1 MRARLPDLAGVVDRD
16 GVAVAYEVF
25 GTEGPW
31 VVFSPMDPI
40 IHSRGWKAQVP
51 YLSRYGRVCTIDP
64 RGNGASDRPLD
75 PAAYTE
81 QAYADDLLA
90 VVDHLGVERAAVVG
104 VCGSALWGLMFAAQH
119 PERVS
124 AFVGIGTQ
132 GAFLSPRDP
141 VRPLFGRDW
150 REDYPAFLEFFA
162 GLLLP
167 EPHSTKQ
174 VEDFVAWGLDSPLEV
189 QVATTEGPEVISS
202 VDDVLA
208 ILDGVRCPVLAIHG
222 DLDRCQPIARG
233 QRVAE
238 LTGGELLVIE
248 GAGHLP
254 MGREPV
260 LVNLAIRDF
269 LQRAGALGG
278 LLTGQPAGLGGGQA
292 GGAYAD
298 AAGGQAAG
306 DGGRATSRRFT
317 TPRNRPRR
325 LLYLSSPIG
334 LGHARRDLAV
344 VQALRAQV
352 PGLEVDW
359 LAQDPVTRFLA
370 EHGER
375 VHPASRWLASE
386 SAQFEECAGEHDLN
400 AFQAVRQMD
409 EVLVNNF
416 MVFNDLVEQESYD
429 LWTGDEAW
437 DVDYFLHENPDLKR
451 TAYAWLTDFVG
462 WLPMEQDDPAA
473 TAREAELTADYNADM
488 LEQIARLPRIRDHSL
503 FVGNP
508 EDVVD
513 ESFGPGLPRIR
524 DWVGEYYDFT
534 GYITGFAP
542 DELADREALR
552 QHFGFG
558 EEPVCVVAV
567 GGSGVGGHLLRRAVE
582 AHRLAAGR
590 VDGLR
595 TVVVTGPRIDPASVP
610 RAPGLTVEGYV
621 PDLHRMLAAADM
633 AVVQGGLTTTMELA
647 AAGRPFVYVPLR
659 HHFEQNRHVR
669 HRLDN
674 YGAGTCV
681 TWDEASPDR
690 LAEAVVTNLGT
701 HPAYQ
706 PVESDGATRAATR
719 LAQLL

>member
-1 MRARLPDLAGVVDRD
+1 MRARLPDAKGRVDRD
-16 GVAVAYEVF
+16 GISVAYEVF

-51 YLSRYGRVCTIDP
+51 YLSRYARVATIDP

-75 PAAYTE
+75 PAAYSD
-81 QAYADDLLA
+81 QAYADDLVA
-90 VVDHLGVERAAVVG
+90 VMDHLGVGRAALVG
-104 VCGSALWGLMFAAQH
+104 VCGSALWSLMAAAQQ
-119 PERVS
+119 PERV
-124 AFVGIGTQ
+124 AAVVVVGTQ
-132 GAFLSPRDP
+132 APFLWPRPP

-150 REDYPAFLEFFA
+150 SEDYPGFLEWFA
-162 GLLLP
+162 NLLLP
-167 EPHSTKQ
+167 EPHSTRQ
-174 VEDFVAWGLDSPLEV
+174 VEEFVAWGMDSTVEV
-189 QVATTEGPEVISS
+189 QLATTRGPEVLTAADQ
-202 VDDVLA
+202 VRA
-208 ILDGVRCPVLAIHG
+208 ILEAVRCPVLAIHG
-222 DLDRCQPIARG
+222 DLDRCQPLG
-233 QRVAE
+233 CSQRVAE
-238 LTGGELLVIE
+238 LTAGELLVVE

-278 LLTGQPAGLGGGQA
+278 LRASTRPVQDGMPDGPVRDRSALPAVPGD
-292 GGAYAD
+292 D
-298 AAGGQAAG
+298 AVAA
-306 DGGRATSRRFT
+306 RRFT

-325 LLYLSSPIG
+325 VLYLSSPIG

-344 VQALRAQV
+344 TDALRAMV

-370 EHGER
+370 QHGER

-513 ESFGPGLPRIR
+513 ETFGPGLPRIR
-524 DWVGEYYDFT
+524 DWVGEHYDFT

-542 DELADREALR
+542 DEVADREGLR
-552 QHFGFG
+552 RHFGFG
-558 EEPVCVVAV
+558 EAPVCVVAV

-582 AHRLAAGR
+582 AHRLAAKR

-595 TVVVTGPRIDPASVP
+595 TVIVTGPRIDPASVP
-610 RAPGLTVEGYV
+610 PAPGLTVDGYV
-621 PDLHRMLAAADM
+621 PDLHRMLAAADV

-647 AAGRPFVYVPLR
+647 AAGRPFVYVPLQ

-674 YGAGTCV
+674 YGAGACV

-690 LAEAVVTNLGT
+690 LAEAVVANLGA
-701 HPAYQ
+701 HPAYK
-706 PVESDGATRAATR
+706 PVESDGAARAAAL
-719 LAQLL
+719 LAQLI

>member
-1 MRARLPDLAGVVDRD
+1 MRARLPDATGSVDRD
-16 GVAVAYEVF
+16 GVDVAYEVF

-51 YLSRYGRVCTIDP
+51 YLSRYARVCTIDP

-75 PAAYTE
+75 PVGYTE
-81 QAYADDLLA
+81 QTYADDLVA
-90 VVDHLGVERAAVVG
+90 VMDHLGVERAALAG
-104 VCGSALWGLMFAAQH
+104 ICGSALWALMAAAQH
-119 PERVS
+119 PERVT
-124 AFVGIGTQ
+124 AVVVVGSQ
-132 GAFLSPRDP
+132 APFLWPRPP
-141 VRPLFGRDW
+141 VRPLFGRPW
-150 REDYPAFLEFFA
+150 QEDYPAFLDWFA
-162 GLLLP
+162 NLLLP

-174 VEDFVAWGLDSPLEV
+174 VEDFVSWGMDSPLDV
-189 QVATTEGPEVISS
+189 QVATTQGPEVLTSA
-202 VDDVLA
+202 DQVLA
-208 ILDGVRCPVLAIHG
+208 ILQAVRCPVLAIHG
-222 DLDRCQPIARG
+222 DLDRCQPLACG

-278 LLTGQPAGLGGGQA
+278 LLEGQPVAQRGVS
-292 GGAYAD
+292 
-298 AAGGQAAG
+298 G
-306 DGGRATSRRFT
+306 DGDAGVVSGPAPQDGEPGTSRRFT

-325 LLYLSSPIG
+325 VLYLSSPIG

-344 VQALRAQV
+344 AQELRAQV

-359 LAQDPVTRFLA
+359 LAQDPVTRFLT

-416 MVFNDLVEQESYD
+416 MVFNDLVERESYD

-462 WLPMEQDDPAA
+462 WLPMEQDDPGA
-473 TAREAELTADYNADM
+473 TAQEAALTADYNADM

-513 ESFGPGLPRIR
+513 ETFGPGLPRIR
-524 DWVGEYYDFT
+524 DWVGEHYDFT
-534 GYITGFAP
+534 GYITGFAA
-542 DELADREALR
+542 DEVADREALR
-552 QHFGFG
+552 RAFGFG

-582 AHRLAAGR
+582 AHRLAARR

-595 TVVVTGPRIDPASVP
+595 TVIVTGPRIDPESVP
-610 RAPGLTVEGYV
+610 RAKGLTVKGYV
-621 PDLHRMLAAADM
+621 PDLHRLLAAADV

-701 HPAYQ
+701 HPACK
-706 PVESDGATRAATR
+706 PVESDGAARAAAR
-719 LAQLL
+719 LAQLI